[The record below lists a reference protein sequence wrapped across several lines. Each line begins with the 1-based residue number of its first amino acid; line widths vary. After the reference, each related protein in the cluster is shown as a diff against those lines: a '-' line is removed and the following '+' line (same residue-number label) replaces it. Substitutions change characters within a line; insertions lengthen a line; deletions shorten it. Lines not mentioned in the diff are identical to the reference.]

1 MKLGQNKS
9 EIMLTGRRE
18 NFQVVKRKV
27 TSLETEGVKTRRET
41 QGNPVGKGDPEM
53 MVFLCTWALVLIP
66 VEEEFR
72 QGWGG

>member
-1 MKLGQNKS
+1 M
-9 EIMLTGRRE
+9 
-18 NFQVVKRKV
+18 
-27 TSLETEGVKTRRET
+27 TEGVKTRRET